1 MLDDTCGKNCVT
13 CDINRASITL
23 VFLQNFH
30 RMNQTNEFQKF
41 KKLFYTKIYFTN
53 TKNATLVVVGMHRG
67 SILFRQVPRAVS
79 VEHPQPNE

>member
-1 MLDDTCGKNCVT
+1 MLDDTCCKNCVT

-30 RMNQTNEFQKF
+30 RMNQINEFQKF

-53 TKNATLVVVGMHRG
+53 TKNATLVVVGMQRG
-67 SILFRQVPRAVS
+67 QFYLG
-79 VEHPQPNE
+79 